1 MFRTSGLLID
11 WPHWYRFLILAEGR
25 RSELVREDGS
35 SDNAS
40 SENVT
45 AHSRTNSLHALRAES
60 KAK

>member
-1 MFRTSGLLID
+1 MLID
-11 WPHWYRFLILAEGR
+11 WLHWYRFLILAEGR

-40 SENVT
+40 FENVT